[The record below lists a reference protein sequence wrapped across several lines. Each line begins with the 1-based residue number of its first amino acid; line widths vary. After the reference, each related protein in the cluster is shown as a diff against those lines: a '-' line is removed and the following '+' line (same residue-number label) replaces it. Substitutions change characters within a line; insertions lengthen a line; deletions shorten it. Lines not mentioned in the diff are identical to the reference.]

1 MMTIKDIPERDL
13 KALTAAF
20 YATENYKCMQREAD
34 SLFFKGRY
42 IESMKLKKKIKDLLE
57 LCKQRYVEEYNNA
70 KTTLS
75 LSSAGLPKEDLE
87 HVTTLIMTL
96 FVCCDLIESCQQ
108 DIQKTL
114 HNTDTALSFEM
125 FLGLRDLAKE
135 VKKKINYLLDDT
147 SYMST
152 NYWGDVC
159 DNMYEMMKN
168 KARSII
174 RKVGNKPSK

>member
-1 MMTIKDIPERDL
+1 MMTVKDIPEKDL

-20 YATENYKCMQREAD
+20 YATENYKRMQMEAD
-34 SLFFKGRY
+34 NLFFKGNY

-57 LCKQRYVEEYNNA
+57 LCKQKYVEEYNNA
-70 KTTLS
+70 QTTLS

-152 NYWGDVC
+152 AYWGDVC

-174 RKVGNKPSK
+174 RKVGNQPSK

>member
-1 MMTIKDIPERDL
+1 MMTVKDIPERDL

-20 YATENYKCMQREAD
+20 YATENYKRMQMEAD
-34 SLFFKGRY
+34 SLFFKGNY
-42 IESMKLKKKIKDLLE
+42 VESMKLKKKIKDLLE
-57 LCKQRYVEEYNNA
+57 LCKQKYVEEYNNS
-70 KTTLS
+70 KTTFA

-147 SYMST
+147 NYMST
-152 NYWGDVC
+152 AYWGDVC
-159 DNMYEMMKN
+159 DNMYDMMKN

-174 RKVGNKPSK
+174 RKVGNLPSK